1 MRNEEKT
8 MASLAAAKRTIELA
22 KLVTMLRDRPRPLAL
37 EEHRLIEGW
46 MGWGA
51 VDQLFNPRAA
61 IEWTTLGV
69 ELESALPTEWIE
81 PARAA
86 TVTSYFTDRFMVDA
100 IWSLVTQ
107 LGFPGGLVLEPGC
120 GSGQF
125 LAAAPPGLPIKFTGI
140 ELEPFSAYL
149 AQLRFPQARIVNAAL
164 EEVVLTEESFD
175 VVIGNVPFADV
186 PVKDRET
193 GIRLALHN
201 FCIWRA
207 IRATR
212 PGGFIVVLSS
222 RYTLDARDPFVRT
235 EFAKKVNF
243 LGAFRLPSGAHKAAG
258 TEVITDI
265 LVFQKKAPGQVP
277 DVAHEWAEVEE
288 FLHPE
293 VSINRY
299 FVEHPEQ
306 ILGEATVGHG
316 MYSPNELKIKAP
328 ENLPAALQ
336 AAIERFVAQ
345 AHAHGSVYL
354 PPADRSVISDELV
367 VKRSD
372 RKKEGSYHLDERGQL
387 VQVVGGKLKPVTDC
401 VAEIKMLLALRD
413 AALALLEAER
423 DLDRSDESLYEFRRN
438 LNLQYDAYVRRF
450 GPINRATLCYS
461 TRKKKVSPARTV
473 PASDEEAA
481 DPEDEED
488 EFEETVTRRRPKAL
502 YKFAQDPDY
511 TVVIGLEDYDDERP
525 ESKRAKKA
533 EIFYKRV
540 HKRPERRT
548 SAETPSEALA
558 LCLDEYGRFD
568 IEVIARLLRI
578 PVEQVPATM
587 GDLVF
592 EDPCTGHWEQRSR
605 YLSGNVRAKLAQA
618 RKAAGHEPRFQRNV
632 TALEAVMPQDLI
644 PGEIKA
650 ILGAPWIAPED
661 IARFCLDL
669 LDIKVTVKYEPMT
682 ATWGITPLPGS
693 STVSAANISQWGT
706 RRMDA
711 ITLIEHGLNKRVPV
725 VYDTYDDSRVKN
737 ASETLAAQE
746 KLQAI
751 QERFTPWVWEDAA
764 RATRLAEVYNNLFNS
779 EVPEVFDGSH
789 LTFPGMNPHWE
800 RRLYPWQ
807 KDFVARAVASRAAL
821 CAYPVG
827 AGKTSIEVMVAM
839 TLRRLGLISRA
850 AIVVPNHLLEQIAS
864 EAQRLYPSARILIIS
879 RNDLSKERKSIFA
892 ARVAAGDYDVVVMT
906 HAALFA
912 LGVHP
917 ETERRFL
924 EERKTLY
931 RQALADLKDDDDSSV
946 KRRTVK
952 QIEKALMKM
961 EERRRQLLGKVA
973 DGVTFEQLGISYLV
987 VDEFHLYKN
996 LGLPT
1001 RVQGFQV
1008 QASKR
1013 AADMEMKLS
1022 WLKEHTE
1029 GRPFAS
1035 AFTATPLSNNMVE
1048 AYVMAWY
1055 LDKEGLFERGLHSV
1069 ESFVSTF
1076 IEMQTRV
1083 EVSPDGSTFRQFT
1096 RPACFINLPEFKT
1109 VINRFMDIRP
1119 PEMLDAK
1126 RPKRRNHVV
1135 TVTPTPEVL
1144 AYVQSLVK
1152 RAERLRGGHVRDARE
1167 DNMLL
1172 VTTDGRK
1179 VATWG
1184 PLVGVYAERE
1194 PKLEKVA
1201 EKVLEVFRSN
1211 QIAMAALDGE
1221 YKSFQ
1226 IIFCDLGTP
1235 SDEKGDQ
1242 VYGALKKLLVAGGMP
1257 RSAIRYIH
1265 EAKGDAAKAA
1275 LFQQCRNG
1283 QVAVLIG
1290 STEML
1295 GVGTN
1300 IQTRCAALHHV
1311 DGTWRPD
1318 QIEQREGRCHR
1329 PGNRY
1334 SHVDIFYYVQ
1344 ERTFDAYIWQMLKNK
1359 AKFFKQ
1365 LSSGKLDGREMAA
1378 QSDTELSFG
1387 QVMAAA
1393 TGNPL
1398 LLEKAEIEIK
1408 LGQLQRSMENHKR
1421 TCYRNQQEARMCRQ
1435 GAEDRRAQIQRL
1447 ERLLSIKQ
1455 QCNPLHACFV
1465 THQGLFLSDGS
1476 KIGQSIEQVIT
1487 TSVMRGSRRW
1497 YDVGKWY
1504 EIPLSV
1510 RTEGTA
1516 ENFTA
1521 EVLVGTEMSWGSR
1534 LNVPRSWLGAG
1545 QQWRIARE
1553 IDSFLAHLPQQ
1564 IAEAEC
1570 AIERFERDAQA
1581 YDEQAALPFEKEEEY
1596 RTFLIRKI
1604 ALDNYTAMVAS
1615 GGNQE
1620 ELEARKAALLAEAT
1634 IAVEVNLEAEM
1645 EVEATTLLPAPEA
1658 APEAPVEPEPVVS
1671 VVSAAAPAPTYA
1683 QVVATVEK
1691 EVEHLSLDQLL
1702 AVSLFGADLPE
1713 PQARAPKPRKKSTG
1727 KKRPATAAPV
1737 VRQLE
1742 LLAPLPLPLAKP
1754 APQSWL
1760 DLVDVDEQREAA

>member
-1 MRNEEKT
+1 
-8 MASLAAAKRTIELA
+8 MASLSAAKKTIDLA
-22 KLVTMLRDRPRPLAL
+22 RLVTMLREHPRPLLL
-37 EEHRLIEGW
+37 EERRLVDDW

-61 IEWTTLGV
+61 VEWTTLGV
-69 ELESALPTEWIE
+69 ELENALPAEWIE
-81 PARAA
+81 SARAA
-86 TVTSYFTDRFMVDA
+86 TVTSYFTNRYMVDA
-100 IWSLVTQ
+100 IWSLLTQ
-107 LGFPGGLVLEPGC
+107 LGFTSGLVLEPGC

-125 LAAAPPGLPIKFTGI
+125 LAAAPPELSIKFTGI
-140 ELEPFSAYL
+140 EREPFSAYL
-149 AQLRFPQARIVNAAL
+149 AQLRFPQAKIVNESL
-164 EEVVLTEESFD
+164 EDVVLTEEGFD

-186 PVKDRET
+186 PMKDKET
-193 GIRLALHN
+193 GIRLTLHN
-201 FCIWRA
+201 FFIWRA

-212 PGGFIVVLSS
+212 PGGLIALLTS

-258 TEVITDI
+258 TEVVTDL

-277 DVAHEWAEVEE
+277 EVTHEWAQVEE

-293 VSINRY
+293 VGINRY

-306 ILGEATVGHG
+306 ILGEATIGRG
-316 MYSPNELKIKAP
+316 MYRPNELLIKAP

-336 AAIERFVAQ
+336 EAVERFVAQ
-345 AHAHGSVYL
+345 ARAQGSVYL
-354 PPADRSVISDELV
+354 PPADHATISDELV
-367 VKRSD
+367 VRRSD
-372 RKKEGSYHLDERGQL
+372 KKKEGSYHLDERGQL
-387 VQVVGGKLKPVTDC
+387 VQVIGGQLKPVSDC

-423 DLDRSDESLYEFRRN
+423 DLDRSDESLYGLRHD

-450 GPINRATLCYS
+450 GAINRATICYS
-461 TRKKKVSPARTV
+461 TRKKKTPPALTRVVSEDDLP
-473 PASDEEAA
+473 EAV
-481 DPEDEED
+481 DEDE
-488 EFEETVTRRRPKAL
+488 EETVTRRRPKAM

-525 ESKRAKKA
+525 EGKRAKKA

-540 HKRPERRT
+540 HRRPERRT
-548 SAETPSEALA
+548 TAETPSEALA
-558 LCLDEYGRFD
+558 LCLDEYGHFD
-568 IEVIARLLRI
+568 IEVIARLLRL
-578 PVEQVPATM
+578 PVEQVPAAM
-587 GDLVF
+587 GELVF
-592 EDPCTGHWEQRSR
+592 EDPATFQWEQRSR
-605 YLSGNVRAKLAQA
+605 YLAGNVRIKLVQA
-618 RKAAGHEPRFQRNV
+618 RKAAQVESRFQRNV

-661 IARFCLDL
+661 IAHFCLDL
-669 LDIKVTVKYEPMT
+669 LSMRVAVKYEPLT
-682 ATWGITPLPGS
+682 ATWGITTLPGN
-693 STVSAANISQWGT
+693 TPANAANVSQWGT

-711 ITLIEHGLNKRVPV
+711 ITLIEHGLNKRIPII
-725 VYDTYDDSRVKN
+725 YDTYDDSKVKN

-751 QERFTPWVWEDAA
+751 QERFTPWIWEDNE
-764 RATRLAEVYNNLFNS
+764 RATRLAEVYNRLFNS

-789 LTFPGMNPHWE
+789 LTFPGMNPSWE
-800 RRLYPWQ
+800 SCLYPWQ
-807 KDFVARAVASRAAL
+807 KDFVARAVANRSAL

-879 RNDLSKERKSIFA
+879 RNDLSKERKGIFA

-906 HAALFA
+906 HAAFFA

-917 ETERRFL
+917 QTERRFL

-931 RQALADLKDDDDSSV
+931 RQALADLQGDDDSSI

-961 EERRRQLLGKVA
+961 EERRSQLVSKVS

-1069 ESFVSTF
+1069 EAFVSTF

-1135 TVTPTPEVL
+1135 KVTPTPQVL
-1144 AYVQSLVK
+1144 AYVESLVK
-1152 RAERLRGGHVRDARE
+1152 RAERLRAGHVRDARE

-1184 PLVGVYAERE
+1184 PLVGVHAEHE
-1194 PKLEKVA
+1194 PKLEAVA
-1201 EKVLEVFRSN
+1201 REVLKIFERN
-1211 QIAMAALDGE
+1211 QTAMAELDGE

-1235 SDEKGDQ
+1235 SEERGDQ
-1242 VYGALKKLLVAGGMP
+1242 VYGALKKLLMAGGLP
-1257 RSAIRYIH
+1257 RHAIRFIH

-1283 QVAVLIG
+1283 QVAVLLG

-1329 PGNRY
+1329 PGNRF

-1344 ERTFDAYIWQMLKNK
+1344 ERTFDAYVWQMLKNK

-1421 TCYRNQQEARMCRQ
+1421 TCYRNRQEARICRQ

-1455 QCNPLHACFV
+1455 GCKLTGFV
-1465 THQGLFLSDGS
+1465 TLQGEFLTDGT
-1476 KIGQSIEQVIT
+1476 KIGQAVEKV
-1487 TSVMRGSRRW
+1487 VMTALMRSSRHW
-1497 YDVGKWY
+1497 YDVGKWHD
-1504 EIPLSV
+1504 IPLSV
-1510 RTEGTA
+1510 RAEGNSEHFSA
-1516 ENFTA
+1516 EL
-1521 EVLVGTEMSWGSR
+1521 LVGTEMSWGSR
-1534 LNVPRSWLGAG
+1534 LSINNSWFGTG
-1545 QQWRIARE
+1545 QHWRIARE
-1553 IDSFLAHLPQQ
+1553 VESFLDHLPQQ
-1564 IAEAEC
+1564 IGEAEY
-1570 AIERFERDAQA
+1570 AIERFERDAVS
-1581 YDEQAALPFEKEEEY
+1581 YDQLADLPFEKEDEY

-1620 ELEARKAALLAEAT
+1620 EIEARKAALLAEAT

-1645 EVEATTLLPAPEA
+1645 GVEETYLVPVPAA
-1658 APEAPVEPEPVVS
+1658 APEAVVEPEPVLAVEP
-1671 VVSAAAPAPTYA
+1671 VPTYA

-1702 AVSLFGADLPE
+1702 AVSLFGTDLPE
-1713 PQARAPKPRKKSTG
+1713 QQARAPRPRKKSPR
-1727 KKRPATAAPV
+1727 KKRPAPTAPV
-1737 VRQLE
+1737 ALQLE
-1742 LLAPLPLPLAKP
+1742 LLAPIPFPVKTTAKQKT
-1754 APQSWL
+1754 AAQSSWL
-1760 DLVDVDEQREAA
+1760 DLVEDQQRDAA

>member
-1 MRNEEKT
+1 
-8 MASLAAAKRTIELA
+8 MASLAAAKKTVELA
-22 KLVTMLRDRPRPLAL
+22 RLVSALRERSRPLAL
-37 EEHRLIEGW
+37 EERRLIDEW

-61 IEWTTLGV
+61 VEWTTLGV
-69 ELESALPTEWIE
+69 ELESALPGEWIE

-86 TVTSYFTDRFMVDA
+86 IMTSYFTDRSMVDT

-107 LGFPGGLVLEPGC
+107 LGFTGGLVLEPGC

-125 LAAAPPGLPIKFTGI
+125 LAAAPPGLSIKCTGI
-140 ELEPFSAYL
+140 EREPFSAYL
-149 AQLRFPQARIVNAAL
+149 AQLRFPQAKIVNEAL
-164 EEVVLTEESFD
+164 ENVVLTEEGFD
-175 VVIGNVPFADV
+175 VVVGNVPFADV
-186 PVKDRET
+186 PMKDKET
-193 GIRLALHN
+193 GIRLTLHN
-201 FCIWRA
+201 FFIWRA

-212 PGGFIVVLSS
+212 PGGLIALLTS
-222 RYTLDARDPFVRT
+222 RYTLDARDTFVRT

-258 TEVITDI
+258 TEVVTDLI
-265 LVFQKKAPGQVP
+265 VFQKKASGQVP
-277 DVAHEWAEVEE
+277 DVTHEWAEVEE

-293 VSINRY
+293 VSVNRY
-299 FVEHPEQ
+299 FVKHPEQ
-306 ILGEATVGHG
+306 ILGEASIGRG
-316 MYSPNELKIKAP
+316 MYSPNELLIKAP
-328 ENLPAALQ
+328 EDLPAALQ
-336 AAIERFVAQ
+336 AAVERFVEQ
-345 AHAHGSVYL
+345 AHAQGSVYL
-354 PPADRSVISDELV
+354 PPADHAAISDELV

-372 RKKEGSYHLDERGQL
+372 RKKEGSYHLDEHGQL
-387 VQVVGGKLKPVTDC
+387 VQVVGGQLKAVTDC

-423 DLDRSDESLYEFRRN
+423 DLDRSDESLTELRRD

-450 GPINRATLCYS
+450 GPINRATICYS
-461 TRKKKVSPARTV
+461 TRKKKTLPALTRVVSEDDLPEAV
-473 PASDEEAA
+473 DEE
-481 DPEDEED
+481 EE
-488 EFEETVTRRRPKAL
+488 EETVTRRRPKAM
-502 YKFAQDPDY
+502 YRFAQDPDY

-525 ESKRAKKA
+525 EGKRAKKA
-533 EIFYKRV
+533 EIFSKRV
-540 HKRPERRT
+540 HKRPARRT
-548 SAETPSEALA
+548 TAETPSEALA
-558 LCLDEYGRFD
+558 LCMDEYGHFD
-568 IEVIARLLRI
+568 IEVIARLLHL
-578 PVEQVPATM
+578 PVAQVPEAM
-587 GDLVF
+587 GELVF
-592 EDPCTGHWEQRSR
+592 EDPATFIWEQRSR
-605 YLSGNVRAKLAQA
+605 YLSGNVRTRLAQA
-618 RKAAGHEPRFQRNV
+618 RKAAQIEPRFQRNV
-632 TALEAVMPQDLI
+632 TALKTVMPQDLI

-650 ILGAPWIAPED
+650 LLGAPWIAPED

-669 LDIKVTVKYEPMT
+669 LEMRVTVKYEPLT

-693 STVSAANISQWGT
+693 ATINAATISQWGT

-711 ITLIEHGLNKRVPV
+711 LTLIEHGLNKRVPV
-725 VYDTYDDSRVKN
+725 IYDTYDDTRVKN
-737 ASETLAAQE
+737 AGETLAAQE
-746 KLQAI
+746 KLQALA
-751 QERFTPWVWEDAA
+751 ERFTPWVWEDAE
-764 RATRLAEVYNNLFNS
+764 RATRLAEVYNHLFNS
-779 EVPEVFDGSH
+779 EVAEVFDGAH

-800 RRLYPWQ
+800 ARLYPWQ

-864 EAQRLYPSARILIIS
+864 EAQRLYPSARLLILS
-879 RNDLSKERKSIFA
+879 RQDLSKERKGIFA

-917 ETERRFL
+917 ATERRFL

-931 RQALADLKDDDDSSV
+931 RQALADLQGDDDNSS

-952 QIEKALMKM
+952 QIEKALLKM
-961 EERRRQLLGKVA
+961 EARRSQLLKKVS
-973 DGVTFEQLGISYLV
+973 DGVLFEQLGISYLV

-1008 QASKR
+1008 QASQR
-1013 AADMEMKLS
+1013 ATDMEMKLN

-1069 ESFVSTF
+1069 EAFVSTF

-1083 EVSPDGSTFRQFT
+1083 EVSPDGSTFRQYT

-1109 VINRFMDIRP
+1109 VIHRFMDIRP
-1119 PEMLDAK
+1119 PEMLDAR

-1135 TVTPTPEVL
+1135 KVTPTSAVL
-1144 AYVQSLVK
+1144 TYVGNLVN
-1152 RAERLRGGHVRDARE
+1152 RAERLRNGQVRDARE

-1184 PLVGVYAERE
+1184 PLVGVAGEHE
-1194 PKLEKVA
+1194 PKLEAVA
-1201 EKVLEVFRSN
+1201 REVHMVFARN
-1211 QIAMAALDGE
+1211 QSAMARLEGT

-1235 SDEKGDQ
+1235 SDERGEQ
-1242 VYGALKKLLVAGGMP
+1242 VYGALKKLLIASGMP
-1257 RSAIRYIH
+1257 RSAIRFIH

-1275 LFQQCRNG
+1275 LFQQCRSG

-1344 ERTFDAYIWQMLKNK
+1344 ERTFDAYVWQMLKNK
-1359 AKFFKQ
+1359 ARFFKQ
-1365 LSSGKLDGREMAA
+1365 LSSGTLDGREMAA

-1398 LLEKAEIEIK
+1398 LLEKAEIEIQ

-1421 TCYRNQQEARMCRQ
+1421 TCYRNQQEARICRQ
-1435 GAEDRRAQIQRL
+1435 GAQDRRAQRSRL

-1455 QCNPLHACFV
+1455 TSKLTGFV
-1465 THQGLFLSDGS
+1465 TPQGEFLTDGT
-1476 KIGQSIEQVIT
+1476 KIGQAVETV
-1487 TSVMRGSRRW
+1487 VMTALMRLSRHW
-1497 YDVGKWY
+1497 YDVGKWHD
-1504 EIPLSV
+1504 IPLSA
-1510 RTEGTA
+1510 RAEGNSEHFSA
-1516 ENFTA
+1516 ELLIGM
-1521 EVLVGTEMSWGSR
+1521 EQSWGSR
-1534 LNVPRSWLGAG
+1534 LEIPTSWFGSG
-1545 QQWRIARE
+1545 QHWRIARE
-1553 IDSFLAHLPQQ
+1553 VESFLEHLPQQ
-1564 IAEAEC
+1564 IAEAEY
-1570 AIERFERDAQA
+1570 AIERFEREALA
-1581 YDEQAALPFEKEEEY
+1581 YDVQAELPFEKEDEY

-1620 ELEARKAALLAEAT
+1620 ELEAHKAALLAEAT
-1634 IAVEVNLEAEM
+1634 IAMEVNLEQELG
-1645 EVEATTLLPAPEA
+1645 VEETTLLPAPEA
-1658 APEAPVEPEPVVS
+1658 SREPEPVV
-1671 VVSAAAPAPTYA
+1671 AIAPAPTYA
-1683 QVVATVEK
+1683 QIVANVEQA
-1691 EVEHLSLDQLL
+1691 VEHLSLDQLL

-1713 PQARAPKPRKKSTG
+1713 TQARVSKSRTKSSG
-1727 KKRPATAAPV
+1727 KKQPVSAPQV
-1737 VRQLE
+1737 QQLE
-1742 LLAPLPLPLAKP
+1742 LLAPIPLPLIKP
-1754 APQSWL
+1754 IPQSWL
-1760 DLVDVDEQREAA
+1760 DLVDDDEQRNAA